1 MQTESTMLQR
11 GLRGEGGGKYTVTN
25 LRCTIMSIVVPQET
39 QNLHKNNVLEHVRY
53 RGLAEVRRDA
63 VYFGR

>member
-1 MQTESTMLQR
+1 
-11 GLRGEGGGKYTVTN
+11 
-25 LRCTIMSIVVPQET
+25 MSIVVPQET